1 MRPGV
6 NAVKVVEGASKQRFE
21 VKSRKNKTSEL
32 IVPDLILN
40 LTFVIRTHV
49 QVLFQSIHMKITE
62 NFNLDQ
68 INLKVNHFIKKSGSK
83 LHMARLEQ
91 LEHLQC

>member
-6 NAVKVVEGASKQRFE
+6 NAVKVVEGGSKQRVE

-49 QVLFQSIHMKITE
+49 QVLFKSIYMKE
-62 NFNLDQ
+62 F
-68 INLKVNHFIKKSGSK
+68 K
-83 LHMARLEQ
+83 
-91 LEHLQC
+91 